1 MEIDYKLLGERIQEV
16 RKTRHIKQYG
26 LAESVGVSGP
36 FMSQVESGKKQ
47 LSLENFIQ
55 IADALD
61 VTADTLLIGNQKE
74 VYTEYQSDIYNLLSD
89 CSLYEKKIIYGLAY
103 ETKRLLKENRF
114 FRQ

>member
-26 LAESVGVSGP
+26 LAASVGVSVP

-47 LSLENFIQ
+47 LSLESFMQ

-61 VTADTLLIGNQKE
+61 VTADTLLVGNQKE
-74 VYTEYQSDIYNLLSD
+74 IYTEYQSDMTALLSD
-89 CSLYEKKIIYGLAY
+89 CNLYEKKIIYGLAS